1 MERTKLLLAILL
13 VVAAFA
19 FVFTSVRPAMIA
31 DETTPGLIPAG
42 QVKAAPDFTLPD
54 AATGKPYHLQ
64 AEAKARPVVLD
75 FWATW
80 CGPCREELPHLV
92 AISKRYAGR
101 VDFRGINSSDPP
113 ASVVAFSQ
121 ANGITFPNLSD
132 TGHQAAAAYGAN
144 AIPLLIVVDTQGKAR
159 SVTDGFDPDIDRNL
173 PKVLDALLAERK

>member
-19 FVFTSVRPAMIA
+19 FVFTSVRTATIA
-31 DETTPGLIPAG
+31 DDTAPGLLPAE

-64 AEAKARPVVLD
+64 AEAQARPVVLD

-80 CGPCREELPHLV
+80 CGPCRAEMPHLV
-92 AISKRYAGR
+92 ALSKRYAGR
-101 VDFRGINSSDPP
+101 VDFRGINSSDSPQN
-113 ASVVAFSQ
+113 VVAFAK

-132 TGHQAAAAYGAN
+132 AGHQAAAAYGADE
-144 AIPLLIVVDTQGKAR
+144 IPLLIVVDTHGKVR
-159 SVTDGFDPDIDRNL
+159 SATDGFDQDIDHNL